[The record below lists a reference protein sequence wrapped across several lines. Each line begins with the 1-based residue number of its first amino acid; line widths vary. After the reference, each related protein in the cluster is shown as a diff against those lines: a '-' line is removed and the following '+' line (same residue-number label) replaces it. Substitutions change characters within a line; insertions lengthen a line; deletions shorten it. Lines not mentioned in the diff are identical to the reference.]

1 MKQSLLDTA
10 INLIVFVTSA
20 IVAVVFIM
28 PLVLVASIFVIPK
41 YEN

>member
-1 MKQSLLDTA
+1 MNRSYIATATNLLFF
-10 INLIVFVTSA
+10 ITSA

-28 PLVLVASIFVIPK
+28 PLVLLASIFIIPK

>member
-1 MKQSLLDTA
+1 MTQNFLSTA
-10 INLIVFVTSA
+10 INLIVFCASA

-28 PLVLVASIFVIPK
+28 PLVLLASIFIIPK